1 MSVLYKNYRCFPS
14 GFDTDQ
20 EDFVSKENLKLISK
34 KKRKKKTT
42 EGLNLCMFI
51 QSLLRTKAQS
61 QI

>member
-1 MSVLYKNYRCFPS
+1 MLYKNYRCFPS
-14 GFDTDQ
+14 GFDTDH
-20 EDFVSKENLKLISK
+20 EDFVSKENLKLIKKKK

>member
-1 MSVLYKNYRCFPS
+1 MLYKNYRCFPS

-20 EDFVSKENLKLISK
+20 EYFVSKENLKLILKK
-34 KKRKKKTT
+34 KKRKKKTI

-51 QSLLRTKAQS
+51 QSLLRTEAQS

>member
-1 MSVLYKNYRCFPS
+1 MLYKNYRCFPS

-20 EDFVSKENLKLISK
+20 EDFVSKENLKLILK
-34 KKRKKKTT
+34 KKEKKTT

-51 QSLLRTKAQS
+51 QSFLRTKAQS

>member
-1 MSVLYKNYRCFPS
+1 MLYKNYRCFPS

-20 EDFVSKENLKLISK
+20 EDFVSKENLKLIK